1 MANVLSIWKSVF
13 YAVIAQVNARIFIS
27 KLCEVSMDRIMGLD
41 VGDKT
46 IGVAVSDLLMIT
58 AQGVTTVRRTNI
70 KNDLKE
76 LKKIIDEYQVTHIV
90 IGIPKMLD
98 GTIGIQGQKVLEF
111 IEKMKKQINLPM
123 ELEDERF
130 TTTISERMLIEA
142 DVKRKK
148 RKEVIDKLAAVQIL
162 SSYMQRTK

>member
-1 MANVLSIWKSVF
+1 
-13 YAVIAQVNARIFIS
+13 
-27 KLCEVSMDRIMGLD
+27 MGLD

-58 AQGVTTVRRTNI
+58 AQSVTTIKRTNI
-70 KNDLKE
+70 KNDINE
-76 LKKIIDEYQVTHIV
+76 LKKLINEYQVTKIV
-90 IGIPKMLD
+90 LGIPKMLD
-98 GTIGIQGQKVLEF
+98 GTIGIQGEKVLNF
-111 IEKMKKQINLPM
+111 LEKMKRYIDLPV

-142 DVKRKK
+142 DVRRKK
-148 RKEVIDKLAAVQIL
+148 RKEVIDKLAAAQIL

>member
-1 MANVLSIWKSVF
+1 
-13 YAVIAQVNARIFIS
+13 
-27 KLCEVSMDRIMGLD
+27 MDRIMGLD

-130 TTTISERMLIEA
+130 TTTISERMLIDA

-148 RKEVIDKLAAVQIL
+148 RKEVIDKLAAGQIL
-162 SSYMQRTK
+162 SSYMQRINNQRR

>member
-1 MANVLSIWKSVF
+1 
-13 YAVIAQVNARIFIS
+13 
-27 KLCEVSMDRIMGLD
+27 MDRLMGLD

-58 AQGVTTVRRTNI
+58 AQGVTTIKRTNI
-70 KNDLKE
+70 KNDLNE
-76 LKKIIDEYQVTHIV
+76 LKKIIDEYQVTKIV
-90 IGIPKMLD
+90 VGIPKMLD

-111 IEKMKKQINLPM
+111 LEKVKKHFDLPI

-162 SSYMQRTK
+162 SSYMQRIK

>member
-1 MANVLSIWKSVF
+1 
-13 YAVIAQVNARIFIS
+13 
-27 KLCEVSMDRIMGLD
+27 MDRLMGLD

-58 AQGVTTVRRTNI
+58 AQGVTTIKRTSI
-70 KNDLKE
+70 KNDINE
-76 LKKIIDEYQVTHIV
+76 LKKIIDEYQVTKIV
-90 IGIPKMLD
+90 AGVPKMLD
-98 GTIGIQGQKVLEF
+98 GSIGIQGEKVLKF
-111 IEKMKKQINLPM
+111 LEKMKKHIDLPV

-162 SSYMQRTK
+162 SSYMQRIK

>member
-1 MANVLSIWKSVF
+1 MERL
-13 YAVIAQVNARIFIS
+13 
-27 KLCEVSMDRIMGLD
+27 MGLD

-58 AQGVTTVRRTNI
+58 AQGVKTIKRTSI
-70 KNDLKE
+70 KNDINE
-76 LKKIIDEYQVTHIV
+76 LKKIIDEYKVTKIIAGV
-90 IGIPKMLD
+90 PKMLD
-98 GTIGIQGQKVLEF
+98 GSIGIQGEKVLNF
-111 IEKMKKQINLPM
+111 LEKLRKHIDLPI

-142 DVKRKK
+142 DVRRKK

-162 SSYMQRTK
+162 SSYMQRIK

>member
-1 MANVLSIWKSVF
+1 
-13 YAVIAQVNARIFIS
+13 
-27 KLCEVSMDRIMGLD
+27 MDRLMGLD

-58 AQGVTTVRRTNI
+58 AQGVTTIKRTSI
-70 KNDLKE
+70 KNDLNE
-76 LKKIIDEYQVTHIV
+76 LKRIIDEYQVTKIIV
-90 IGIPKMLD
+90 GIPKMLD
-98 GTIGIQGQKVLEF
+98 GTIGIQGEKVLKF
-111 IEKMKKQINLPM
+111 VEKLRRFDLPI

-130 TTTISERMLIEA
+130 TTTISERMLIDA

-162 SSYMQRTK
+162 SSYMQRVK

>member
-1 MANVLSIWKSVF
+1 
-13 YAVIAQVNARIFIS
+13 
-27 KLCEVSMDRIMGLD
+27 MDRLMGLD

-58 AQGVTTVRRTNI
+58 AQGVTTIKRTSI
-70 KNDLKE
+70 RNDMTE
-76 LKKIIDEYQVTHIV
+76 LKKLIDEYKVTKLV
-90 IGIPKMLD
+90 VGIPKMLN
-98 GTIGIQGQKVLEF
+98 GTVGIQGEKVLAF
-111 IEKMKKQINLPM
+111 LEKMKKYIDLPV

-130 TTTISERMLIEA
+130 TTAISEKMLIEA

-162 SSYMQRTK
+162 SGYMQRIK